1 MNILYICPRLPYPPI
16 KGDIHR
22 TYYQIKEL
30 SKRHQITLIT
40 YGEVSTDEVVPE
52 KLRSFCEDLA
62 IIKRPK
68 SSIFKNLFSSIFT
81 SLPMQCAYYQSGQIK
96 NAIKSFLTSKKFDII
111 HVQLTRMAPYIR
123 QAGIRAV
130 GVPVVLD
137 FIDTLSMNMEKRLH
151 RELFLLKPF
160 IFYEWGK
167 IKKYENSLTDVFD
180 RGIITSPVDRDLLP
194 YPEKVDVLPS
204 GVDLEKF
211 RFSPITKREPMTI
224 ISTGNLNYFPNI
236 DAILFFTKKIYPA
249 IKRSLP
255 QIKLKIVGYSPPS
268 IIKQLGSQSGRIE
281 VLGSVDNMSDHLGR
295 ATVAVC
301 PMLSGSGIKIKV
313 LEALATGTPTV
324 AMGLSTQAIEV
335 TPDRDIVIRDGPDD
349 FARAV
354 VDLIHNPAQRESLGI
369 NGRELIEKKYSWPMI
384 VQKLETIYQQTIDQF
399 KKSRH

>member
-1 MNILYICPRLPYPPI
+1 MNILFICPRLPYPPI

-30 SKRHQITLIT
+30 SKKHQITLIT
-40 YGEVSTDEVVPE
+40 YGEGNPDDRFSE
-52 KLRSFCEDLA
+52 KLREFCEELI
-62 IIKRPK
+62 IIKHTK
-68 SSIFKNLFSSIFT
+68 FSILKNIFNSVFT
-81 SLPMQCAYYQSGQIK
+81 SLPMQCAFYQSGK
-96 NAIKSFLTSKKFDII
+96 MRNAIKKAISTNKFDII
-111 HVQLTRMAPYIR
+111 HVQLTRMAPFIS
-123 QAGIRAV
+123 QARVRSA

-151 RELFLLKPF
+151 RELLFLKPF
-160 IFYEWGK
+160 VFYEWAK
-167 IKKYENSLTDVFD
+167 IMGYENSLADAFD
-180 RGIITSPVDRDLLP
+180 RGLITSPVDRDRLS
-194 YPEKVDVLPS
+194 YRDKVDVLPS

-211 RFSPITKREPMTI
+211 QFSPISKREPMTI

-249 IKRSLP
+249 IKKSLP

-268 IIKQLGSQSGRIE
+268 IIKKLESQNGGIE

-295 ATVAVC
+295 AAVAVC

-324 AMGLSTQAIEV
+324 AMSLATQAIEV
-335 TPDRDIVIRDGPDD
+335 TPDRDIIIRDAPDD

-354 VDLIHNPAQRESLGI
+354 IDLIHNPAQRESLGI
-369 NGRELIEKKYSWPMI
+369 NGRKLIEDKYSWPVI
-384 VQKLETIYQQTIDQF
+384 VQKLETIYQQTINQF